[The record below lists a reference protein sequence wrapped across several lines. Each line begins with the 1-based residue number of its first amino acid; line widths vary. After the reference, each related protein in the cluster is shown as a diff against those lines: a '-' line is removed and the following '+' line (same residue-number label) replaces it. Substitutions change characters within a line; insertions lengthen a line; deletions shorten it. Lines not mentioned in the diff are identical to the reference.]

1 VEIMPTSKLLALVL
15 LSATA
20 SIAYFKYQR
29 PVQLSGTGQRYVTID
44 DSVWSHARPD
54 LGDLRLYNGQTELA
68 YALLTEH
75 GSQQHEHNE
84 VSVLQQSVVGGKTQ
98 FLIDMSSVAEYD
110 HVDLRLGARDFVAH
124 FRVEGQDDLHGTQ
137 WATLGDSILYDLSRE
152 HLGNNFMLR
161 LPRSTYKYLRV
172 TVDGPVK
179 PSDILGAISELHED
193 RKPVWR
199 NVNNTPALKQDGK
212 DTVLT
217 FTVPANVPLE
227 KINFAVDAA
236 QPNFRR
242 SVEIRDDKDNILST
256 GEISRIHMVRAGQRI
271 VSEDDEVDFSEIGQK
286 QLKVVIHNG
295 DDPPLKMTS
304 ASLEQIERR
313 LYFDAPAQGQLTLY
327 YGDEK
332 LDRPE
337 YDYAKLFLAS
347 RDALAAQ
354 LGSEMQNAAYT
365 GRPDDRPWSERHPA
379 VLWIAIIAAVLVLGA
394 LALRS
399 MRTVAA

>member
-1 VEIMPTSKLLALVL
+1 MMHTTKLLALVL
-15 LSATA
+15 LGASS
-20 SIAYFKYQR
+20 SIAFFKYQR
-29 PVQLSGTGQRYVTID
+29 PVETSGSGQNYVTID
-44 DSVWSHARPD
+44 DSVWSHSRAD
-54 LGDLRLYNGQTELA
+54 LGDLRLYSGQTEVP

-75 GSQQHEHNE
+75 GSQQHEHQE

-110 HVDLRLGARDFVAH
+110 HVDLRLGAKDFVAH

-137 WATLGDSILYDLSRE
+137 WASLGDSILYDLSRE

-179 PSDILGAISELHED
+179 PADILGAISELHEE

-199 NVNNTPALKQDGK
+199 NVNNTPAIQQAGK

-217 FTVPANVPLE
+217 FTVPANVPVE
-227 KINFAVDAA
+227 KIVFGMDAA

-256 GEISRIHMVRAGQRI
+256 GEINRIHMVRAGQRI
-271 VSEDDEVDFSEIGQK
+271 DSEDDEVDFSEIGQK
-286 QLKVVIHNG
+286 WLKVVIHNG
-295 DDPPLKMTS
+295 DDAPLKVNS
-304 ASLEQIERR
+304 ASLQQIERR
-313 LYFDAPAQGQLTLY
+313 LYFDAPEQAQLTLY

-332 LDRPE
+332 LERPE
-337 YDYAKLFLAS
+337 YDYAKLFLNS
-347 RDALAAQ
+347 TDAHAAQ
-354 LGSEMQNAAYT
+354 LGPETNNAAYT

-379 VLWIAIIAAVLVLGA
+379 ILWIAIIAAVLVLGV

-399 MRTVAA
+399 MRSVAA

>member
-1 VEIMPTSKLLALVL
+1 MMPTTKLLALVL
-15 LSATA
+15 LGASS
-20 SIAYFKYQR
+20 SIAFFKYQR
-29 PVQLSGTGQRYVTID
+29 PVETSGSGQNYVTID
-44 DSVWSHARPD
+44 DSVWSHSRAD
-54 LGDLRLYNGQTELA
+54 LGDLRLYSGQTEVP

-75 GSQQHEHNE
+75 GSQQHEHQE

-110 HVDLRLGARDFVAH
+110 HVDLRLGAKDFVAH

-137 WATLGDSILYDLSRE
+137 WASLGDSILYDLSRE

-179 PSDILGAISELHED
+179 PADILGAISELHEE

-199 NVNNTPALKQDGK
+199 NVNNTPAIQQAGK

-217 FTVPANVPLE
+217 FTVPANVPVE
-227 KINFAVDAA
+227 KIVFGMDAA

-256 GEISRIHMVRAGQRI
+256 GEINRIHMVRAGQRI
-271 VSEDDEVDFSEIGQK
+271 DSEDDEVDFSEIGQK
-286 QLKVVIHNG
+286 WLKVVIHNG
-295 DDPPLKMTS
+295 DDAPLKVNS
-304 ASLEQIERR
+304 ASLQQIERR
-313 LYFDAPAQGQLTLY
+313 VYFEAPSQARLTLY

-332 LDRPE
+332 LERPE
-337 YDYAKLFLAS
+337 YDYAKLFLNS
-347 RDALAAQ
+347 TDAHAAQ
-354 LGSEMQNAAYT
+354 LGPETNNAAYT

-379 VLWIAIIAAVLVLGA
+379 ILWIAIIAAVLVLGV

-399 MRTVAA
+399 MRSVAA

>member
-1 VEIMPTSKLLALVL
+1 MMPTTKVLALL
-15 LSATA
+15 LLGASS
-20 SIAYFKYQR
+20 SIAFFKYQR
-29 PVQLSGTGQRYVTID
+29 PVETSGTGQNYVTID
-44 DSVWSHARPD
+44 DSVWSHSRAD
-54 LGDLRLYNGQTELA
+54 LGDLRLYSGQTEVP
-68 YALLTEH
+68 YALLAEH
-75 GSQQHEHNE
+75 GSQQHEHQE

-110 HVDLRLGARDFVAH
+110 HVDLRLGAKDFVAH

-137 WATLGDSILYDLSRE
+137 WASLGDSILYDLSRE
-152 HLGNNFMLR
+152 HLGSNFMLR

-179 PSDILGAISELHED
+179 PADILGAISELHEE

-199 NVNNTPALKQDGK
+199 NVNNTPAIQKLGK

-217 FTVPANVPLE
+217 FTVPANVPVE
-227 KINFAVDAA
+227 KIVFAMDAA

-256 GEISRIHMVRAGQRI
+256 GEINRIHMVRAGQRI
-271 VSEDDEVDFSEIGQK
+271 DSEDDEVDFSEIGQK
-286 QLKVVIHNG
+286 SLKVVIHNG
-295 DDPPLKMTS
+295 DDASLKVNS
-304 ASLEQIERR
+304 ASLQQIERR
-313 LYFDAPAQGQLTLY
+313 VYFEAPSQARLTLY

-332 LDRPE
+332 LERPE
-337 YDYAKLFLAS
+337 YDYAKLFLNS
-347 RDALAAQ
+347 TDAHAAQ
-354 LGSEMQNAAYT
+354 LGPETNNAAYT

-379 VLWIAIIAAVLVLGA
+379 ILWIAIIAAVLVLGV

-399 MRTVAA
+399 MRSVAV

>member
-1 VEIMPTSKLLALVL
+1 MMHTTKLLALVL
-15 LSATA
+15 LGASS
-20 SIAYFKYQR
+20 SIAFFKYQR
-29 PVQLSGTGQRYVTID
+29 PVETSGSGQNYVTID
-44 DSVWSHARPD
+44 DSVWSHSRAD
-54 LGDLRLYNGQTELA
+54 LGDLRLYSGQTEVP

-75 GSQQHEHNE
+75 GSQQHEHQE

-110 HVDLRLGARDFVAH
+110 HVDLRLGAKDFVAH

-137 WATLGDSILYDLSRE
+137 WASLGDSILYDLSRE

-179 PSDILGAISELHED
+179 PADILGAISELHEE

-199 NVNNTPALKQDGK
+199 NVNNTPAIQQAGK

-217 FTVPANVPLE
+217 FTVPANVPVE
-227 KINFAVDAA
+227 KIVFGMDAA

-256 GEISRIHMVRAGQRI
+256 GEINRIHMVRAGQRI
-271 VSEDDEVDFSEIGQK
+271 DSEDDEVDFSEIGQK
-286 QLKVVIHNG
+286 WLKVVIHNG
-295 DDPPLKMTS
+295 DDAPLKVNS
-304 ASLEQIERR
+304 ASLQQIERR
-313 LYFDAPAQGQLTLY
+313 VYFEAPSQAQLTLY

-332 LDRPE
+332 LERPE
-337 YDYAKLFLAS
+337 YDYAKLFLNS
-347 RDALAAQ
+347 TDGHAAQ
-354 LGSEMQNAAYT
+354 LGPETNNAAYT

-379 VLWIAIIAAVLVLGA
+379 ILWIAIIAAVLVLGV

-399 MRTVAA
+399 MRSVAA

>member
-1 VEIMPTSKLLALVL
+1 MMPTTKLLALVL
-15 LSATA
+15 LGASS
-20 SIAYFKYQR
+20 SIAFFKYQR
-29 PVQLSGTGQRYVTID
+29 PVETSGSGQNYVTID
-44 DSVWSHARPD
+44 DSVWSHSRAD
-54 LGDLRLYNGQTELA
+54 LGDLRLYNGQTEVP

-75 GSQQHEHNE
+75 GSQQHEHQE

-98 FLIDMSSVAEYD
+98 FLIDMSSLAEYD
-110 HVDLRLGARDFVAH
+110 HVDLRLGAKDFVAH

-137 WATLGDSILYDLSRE
+137 WASLGDSILYDLSRE

-179 PSDILGAISELHED
+179 PADILGAISELHEE
-193 RKPVWR
+193 RKPLWR
-199 NVNNTPALKQDGK
+199 NVNNTPAIQKLGK

-217 FTVPANVPLE
+217 FTVPANVPVE
-227 KINFAVDAA
+227 KIVFAMDAA

-256 GEISRIHMVRAGQRI
+256 GEINRIHMVRAGQRI
-271 VSEDDEVDFSEIGQK
+271 DSEDDEVDFSEIGQK
-286 QLKVVIHNG
+286 SLKVVIHNG
-295 DDPPLKMTS
+295 DDASLKVNS
-304 ASLEQIERR
+304 ASLQQIERR
-313 LYFDAPAQGQLTLY
+313 LYFEAPSQAQLTLY

-332 LDRPE
+332 LERPE
-337 YDYAKLFLAS
+337 YDYAKLFLNS
-347 RDALAAQ
+347 TDAHAAQ
-354 LGSEMQNAAYT
+354 LGPETNNAAYT

-379 VLWIAIIAAVLVLGA
+379 ILWIAIIAAVLVLGV

-399 MRTVAA
+399 MRSVAA

>member
-1 VEIMPTSKLLALVL
+1 MMPTTKLLALVL
-15 LSATA
+15 LGASS
-20 SIAYFKYQR
+20 SIAFFKYQR
-29 PVQLSGTGQRYVTID
+29 PVETSGSGQNYVTID
-44 DSVWSHARPD
+44 DSVWSHSRAD
-54 LGDLRLYNGQTELA
+54 LGDLRLYNGQTEVP

-75 GSQQHEHNE
+75 GSQQHEHQE

-98 FLIDMSSVAEYD
+98 FLIDMSSLAEYD
-110 HVDLRLGARDFVAH
+110 HVDLRLGAKDFVAH

-137 WATLGDSILYDLSRE
+137 WASLGDSILYDLSRE

-179 PSDILGAISELHED
+179 PADILGAISELHEE
-193 RKPVWR
+193 RKPLWR
-199 NVNNTPALKQDGK
+199 NVNNTPAIQKLGK

-217 FTVPANVPLE
+217 FTVPANVPVE
-227 KINFAVDAA
+227 KIVFAMDAA

-256 GEISRIHMVRAGQRI
+256 GEINRIHMVRAGQRI
-271 VSEDDEVDFSEIGQK
+271 DSEDDEVDFSEIGQK
-286 QLKVVIHNG
+286 WLKVVIHNG
-295 DDPPLKMTS
+295 DDASLKVNS
-304 ASLEQIERR
+304 ASLQQIERR
-313 LYFDAPAQGQLTLY
+313 LYFEAPSQAQLTLY

-332 LDRPE
+332 LERPE
-337 YDYAKLFLAS
+337 YDYAKLFLNS
-347 RDALAAQ
+347 TDAHAAQ
-354 LGSEMQNAAYT
+354 LGPETNNAAYT

-379 VLWIAIIAAVLVLGA
+379 ILWIAIIAAVLVLGV

-399 MRTVAA
+399 MRSVAA

>member
-1 VEIMPTSKLLALVL
+1 MMHTTKLLALVL
-15 LSATA
+15 LGASS
-20 SIAYFKYQR
+20 SIAFFKYQR
-29 PVQLSGTGQRYVTID
+29 PVETSGSGQNYVTID
-44 DSVWSHARPD
+44 DSVWSHSRAD
-54 LGDLRLYNGQTELA
+54 LGDLRLYSGQTEVP

-75 GSQQHEHNE
+75 GSQQHEHQE
-84 VSVLQQSVVGGKTQ
+84 VSVLQQSVVRGKTQ

-110 HVDLRLGARDFVAH
+110 HVDLRLGAKDFVAH

-137 WATLGDSILYDLSRE
+137 WASLGDSILYDLSRE

-179 PSDILGAISELHED
+179 PADILGAISELHEE

-199 NVNNTPALKQDGK
+199 NVNNTPAIQQAGK

-217 FTVPANVPLE
+217 FTVPANVPVE
-227 KINFAVDAA
+227 KIVFGMDAA

-256 GEISRIHMVRAGQRI
+256 GEINRIHMVRAGQRI
-271 VSEDDEVDFSEIGQK
+271 DSEDDEVDFSEIGQK
-286 QLKVVIHNG
+286 WLKVVIHNG
-295 DDPPLKMTS
+295 DDAPLKVNS
-304 ASLEQIERR
+304 ASLQQIERR
-313 LYFDAPAQGQLTLY
+313 VYFEAPSQARLTLY

-332 LDRPE
+332 LERPE
-337 YDYAKLFLAS
+337 YDYAKLFLNS
-347 RDALAAQ
+347 TDAHAAQ
-354 LGSEMQNAAYT
+354 LGPETNNAAYT

-379 VLWIAIIAAVLVLGA
+379 ILWIAIIAAVLVLGV

-399 MRTVAA
+399 MRSVAA

>member
-1 VEIMPTSKLLALVL
+1 MMPTTKLLALVL
-15 LSATA
+15 LGASS
-20 SIAYFKYQR
+20 SIAFFKYQR
-29 PVQLSGTGQRYVTID
+29 PVETSGSGQNYVTID
-44 DSVWSHARPD
+44 DSVWSHSRAD
-54 LGDLRLYNGQTELA
+54 LGDLRLYNGQTEVP

-75 GSQQHEHNE
+75 GSQQHEHQE

-98 FLIDMSSVAEYD
+98 FLIDMSSLAEYD
-110 HVDLRLGARDFVAH
+110 HVDLRLGAKDFVAH

-137 WATLGDSILYDLSRE
+137 WASLGDSILYDLSRE

-179 PSDILGAISELHED
+179 PADILGAISELHEE
-193 RKPVWR
+193 RKPLWR
-199 NVNNTPALKQDGK
+199 NVNNTPAIQKLGK

-217 FTVPANVPLE
+217 FTVPANVPVE
-227 KINFAVDAA
+227 KIVFAMDAA

-256 GEISRIHMVRAGQRI
+256 GEINRIHMVRAGQRI
-271 VSEDDEVDFSEIGQK
+271 DSEDDEVDFSEIGQK
-286 QLKVVIHNG
+286 WLKVVIHNG
-295 DDPPLKMTS
+295 DDAPLKVNS
-304 ASLEQIERR
+304 ASLQQIERR
-313 LYFDAPAQGQLTLY
+313 LYFDAPEQAQLTLY

-332 LDRPE
+332 LERPE
-337 YDYAKLFLAS
+337 YDYAKLFLNS
-347 RDALAAQ
+347 TDAHAAQ
-354 LGSEMQNAAYT
+354 LGPETNNAAYT

-379 VLWIAIIAAVLVLGA
+379 ILWIAIIAAVLVLGV

-399 MRTVAA
+399 MRSVAA

>member
-1 VEIMPTSKLLALVL
+1 MMPTTKLLALVL
-15 LSATA
+15 LGASS
-20 SIAYFKYQR
+20 SIAFFKYQR
-29 PVQLSGTGQRYVTID
+29 PVETSGTGQNYVTID
-44 DSVWSHARPD
+44 DSVWSHSRAD
-54 LGDLRLYNGQTELA
+54 LGDLRLYNGQTEVP

-75 GSQQHEHNE
+75 GSQQHEHQE

-98 FLIDMSSVAEYD
+98 FLIDMSSLAEYD
-110 HVDLRLGARDFVAH
+110 HVDLRLGAKDFVAH

-137 WATLGDSILYDLSRE
+137 WASLGDSILYDLSRE

-179 PSDILGAISELHED
+179 PADILGAISELHEE
-193 RKPVWR
+193 RKPLWR
-199 NVNNTPALKQDGK
+199 NVNNTPAIQKLGK

-217 FTVPANVPLE
+217 FTVPANVPVE
-227 KINFAVDAA
+227 KIVFAMDAA

-256 GEISRIHMVRAGQRI
+256 GEINRIHMVRAGQRI
-271 VSEDDEVDFSEIGQK
+271 DSEDDEVDFSEIGQK
-286 QLKVVIHNG
+286 WLKVVIHNG
-295 DDPPLKMTS
+295 DDASLKVNS
-304 ASLEQIERR
+304 ASLQQIERR
-313 LYFDAPAQGQLTLY
+313 LYFEAPSQAQLTLY

-332 LDRPE
+332 LERPE
-337 YDYAKLFLAS
+337 YDYAKLFLNS
-347 RDALAAQ
+347 TDAHAAQ
-354 LGSEMQNAAYT
+354 LGPETNNAAYT

-379 VLWIAIIAAVLVLGA
+379 ILWIAIIAAVLVLGV

-399 MRTVAA
+399 MRSVAA

>member
-1 VEIMPTSKLLALVL
+1 MMHTTKLLALVL
-15 LSATA
+15 LGASS
-20 SIAYFKYQR
+20 SIAFFKYQR
-29 PVQLSGTGQRYVTID
+29 PVETSGSGQNYVTID
-44 DSVWSHARPD
+44 DSVWSHSRAD
-54 LGDLRLYNGQTELA
+54 LGDLRLYSGQTEVP

-75 GSQQHEHNE
+75 GSQQHEHQE

-110 HVDLRLGARDFVAH
+110 HVDLRLGAKDFVAH

-137 WATLGDSILYDLSRE
+137 WASLGDSILYDLSRE

-179 PSDILGAISELHED
+179 PADILGAISELHEE

-199 NVNNTPALKQDGK
+199 NVNNTPAIQQAGK

-217 FTVPANVPLE
+217 FTVPANVPVE
-227 KINFAVDAA
+227 KIVFGMDAA

-256 GEISRIHMVRAGQRI
+256 GEINRIHMVRAGQRI
-271 VSEDDEVDFSEIGQK
+271 DSEDDEVDFSEIGQK
-286 QLKVVIHNG
+286 WLKVVIHNG
-295 DDPPLKMTS
+295 DDAPLKVNS
-304 ASLEQIERR
+304 ASLQQIERR
-313 LYFDAPAQGQLTLY
+313 LYFDAPEQAQLTLY

-332 LDRPE
+332 LERPE
-337 YDYAKLFLAS
+337 YDYAKLFLNS
-347 RDALAAQ
+347 TDAHAAQ
-354 LGSEMQNAAYT
+354 LGPETNNAAYT

-379 VLWIAIIAAVLVLGA
+379 ILWIAIIAAVLVLGV

-399 MRTVAA
+399 MRSVAV

>member
-1 VEIMPTSKLLALVL
+1 MMPTTKLLALVL
-15 LSATA
+15 LGASS
-20 SIAYFKYQR
+20 SIAFFKYQR
-29 PVQLSGTGQRYVTID
+29 PVETSGSGQNYVTID
-44 DSVWSHARPD
+44 DSVWSHSRAD
-54 LGDLRLYNGQTELA
+54 LGDLRLYNGQTEVP

-75 GSQQHEHNE
+75 GSQQHEHQE

-110 HVDLRLGARDFVAH
+110 HVDLRLGAKDFVAH

-137 WATLGDSILYDLSRE
+137 WASLGDSILYDLSRE

-179 PSDILGAISELHED
+179 PADILGAISELHEE
-193 RKPVWR
+193 RKPLWR
-199 NVNNTPALKQDGK
+199 NVNNTPAIQKLGK

-217 FTVPANVPLE
+217 FTVPANVPVE
-227 KINFAVDAA
+227 KIVFAMDAA

-256 GEISRIHMVRAGQRI
+256 GEINRIHMVRAGQRI
-271 VSEDDEVDFSEIGQK
+271 DSEDDEVDFSEIGQK
-286 QLKVVIHNG
+286 WLKVVIHNG
-295 DDPPLKMTS
+295 DDASLKVNS
-304 ASLEQIERR
+304 ASLQQIERR
-313 LYFDAPAQGQLTLY
+313 VYFEAPSQAQLTLY

-332 LDRPE
+332 LERPE
-337 YDYAKLFLAS
+337 YDYAKLFLNS
-347 RDALAAQ
+347 TDAHAAQ
-354 LGSEMQNAAYT
+354 LGPETNNAAYT

-379 VLWIAIIAAVLVLGA
+379 ILWIAIIAAVLVLGV

-399 MRTVAA
+399 MRSVAA

>member
-1 VEIMPTSKLLALVL
+1 MMHTTKLLALVL
-15 LSATA
+15 LGASS
-20 SIAYFKYQR
+20 SIAFFKYQR
-29 PVQLSGTGQRYVTID
+29 PVETSGSGQNYVTID
-44 DSVWSHARPD
+44 DSVWSHSRAD
-54 LGDLRLYNGQTELA
+54 LGDLRLYNGQTEVP

-75 GSQQHEHNE
+75 GSQQHEHQE

-110 HVDLRLGARDFVAH
+110 HVDLRLGAKDFVAH

-137 WATLGDSILYDLSRE
+137 WASLGDSILYDLSRE

-179 PSDILGAISELHED
+179 PADILGAISELHEE

-199 NVNNTPALKQDGK
+199 NVNNTPAIQQAGK

-217 FTVPANVPLE
+217 FTVPANVPVE
-227 KINFAVDAA
+227 KIVFGMDAA

-256 GEISRIHMVRAGQRI
+256 GEINRIHMVRAGQRI
-271 VSEDDEVDFSEIGQK
+271 DSEDDEVDFSEIGQK
-286 QLKVVIHNG
+286 SLKVVIHNG
-295 DDPPLKMTS
+295 DDASLKVNS
-304 ASLEQIERR
+304 ASLQQIERR
-313 LYFDAPAQGQLTLY
+313 LYFEAPSQAQLTLY

-332 LDRPE
+332 LERPE
-337 YDYAKLFLAS
+337 YDYAKLFLNS
-347 RDALAAQ
+347 TDAHAAQ
-354 LGSEMQNAAYT
+354 LGPETNNAAYT

-379 VLWIAIIAAVLVLGA
+379 ILWIAIIAAVLVLGV

-399 MRTVAA
+399 MRSVAA

>member
-1 VEIMPTSKLLALVL
+1 MMHTTKLLALVL
-15 LSATA
+15 LGASS
-20 SIAYFKYQR
+20 SIAFFKYQR
-29 PVQLSGTGQRYVTID
+29 PVETSGSGQNYVTID
-44 DSVWSHARPD
+44 DSVWSHSRAD
-54 LGDLRLYNGQTELA
+54 LGDLRLYSGQTEVP

-75 GSQQHEHNE
+75 GSQQHEHQE

-110 HVDLRLGARDFVAH
+110 HVDLRLGAKDFVAH

-137 WATLGDSILYDLSRE
+137 WASLGDSILYDLSRE

-179 PSDILGAISELHED
+179 PADILGAISELHEE

-199 NVNNTPALKQDGK
+199 NVNNTPAIQQAGK

-217 FTVPANVPLE
+217 FTVPANVPVE
-227 KINFAVDAA
+227 KIVFGMDAA

-256 GEISRIHMVRAGQRI
+256 GEINRIHMVRAGQRI
-271 VSEDDEVDFSEIGQK
+271 DSEDDEVDFSEIGQK
-286 QLKVVIHNG
+286 WLKVVIHNG
-295 DDPPLKMTS
+295 DDASLKVNS
-304 ASLEQIERR
+304 ASLQQIERR
-313 LYFDAPAQGQLTLY
+313 LYFEAPSQAQLTLY

-332 LDRPE
+332 LERPE
-337 YDYAKLFLAS
+337 YDYAKLFLNS
-347 RDALAAQ
+347 TDAHAAQ
-354 LGSEMQNAAYT
+354 LGPETNNAAYT

-379 VLWIAIIAAVLVLGA
+379 ILWIAIIAAVLVLGV

-399 MRTVAA
+399 MRSVAA

>member
-1 VEIMPTSKLLALVL
+1 MMPTTKLLALVL
-15 LSATA
+15 LGASS
-20 SIAYFKYQR
+20 SIAFFKYQR
-29 PVQLSGTGQRYVTID
+29 PVETSGSGQNYVTID
-44 DSVWSHARPD
+44 DSVWSHSRAD
-54 LGDLRLYNGQTELA
+54 LGDLRLYSGQTEVP

-75 GSQQHEHNE
+75 GSQQHEHQE

-110 HVDLRLGARDFVAH
+110 HVDLRLGAKDFVAH

-137 WATLGDSILYDLSRE
+137 WASLGDSILYDLSRE

-179 PSDILGAISELHED
+179 PADILGAISELHEE

-199 NVNNTPALKQDGK
+199 NVNNTPAIQQAGK

-217 FTVPANVPLE
+217 FTVPANVPVE
-227 KINFAVDAA
+227 KIVFGMDAA

-256 GEISRIHMVRAGQRI
+256 GEINRIHMVRAGQRI
-271 VSEDDEVDFSEIGQK
+271 DSEDDEVDFSEIGQK
-286 QLKVVIHNG
+286 WLKVVIHNG
-295 DDPPLKMTS
+295 DDAPLKVNS
-304 ASLEQIERR
+304 ASLQQIERR
-313 LYFDAPAQGQLTLY
+313 LYFDAPEQAQLTLY

-332 LDRPE
+332 LERPE
-337 YDYAKLFLAS
+337 YDYAKLFLNS
-347 RDALAAQ
+347 TDAHAAQ
-354 LGSEMQNAAYT
+354 LGPETNNAAYT

-379 VLWIAIIAAVLVLGA
+379 ILWIAIIAAVLVLGV

-399 MRTVAA
+399 MRSVAA

>member
-1 VEIMPTSKLLALVL
+1 MMHTTKLLALVL
-15 LSATA
+15 LGASS
-20 SIAYFKYQR
+20 SIAFFKYQR
-29 PVQLSGTGQRYVTID
+29 PVETSGSGQNYVTID
-44 DSVWSHARPD
+44 DSVWSHSRAD
-54 LGDLRLYNGQTELA
+54 LGDLRLYSGQTEVP

-75 GSQQHEHNE
+75 GSQQHEHQE

-110 HVDLRLGARDFVAH
+110 HVDLRLGAKDFVAH

-137 WATLGDSILYDLSRE
+137 WASLGDSILYDLSRE

-179 PSDILGAISELHED
+179 PADILGAISELHEE

-199 NVNNTPALKQDGK
+199 NVNNTPAIQQAGK

-217 FTVPANVPLE
+217 FTVPANVPVE
-227 KINFAVDAA
+227 KIVFGMDAA

-256 GEISRIHMVRAGQRI
+256 GEINRIHMVRAGQRI
-271 VSEDDEVDFSEIGQK
+271 DSEDDEVDFSEIGQK
-286 QLKVVIHNG
+286 WLKVVIHNG
-295 DDPPLKMTS
+295 DDAPLKVNS
-304 ASLEQIERR
+304 ASLQQIERR
-313 LYFDAPAQGQLTLY
+313 VYFEAPSQARLTLY

-332 LDRPE
+332 LERPE
-337 YDYAKLFLAS
+337 YDYAKLFLNS
-347 RDALAAQ
+347 TDAHAAQ
-354 LGSEMQNAAYT
+354 LGPETNNAAYT

-379 VLWIAIIAAVLVLGA
+379 ILWIAIIAAVLVLGV

-399 MRTVAA
+399 MRSVAV

>member
-1 VEIMPTSKLLALVL
+1 MMPTTKLLALVL
-15 LSATA
+15 LGASS
-20 SIAYFKYQR
+20 SIAFFKYQR
-29 PVQLSGTGQRYVTID
+29 PIETSGTGQNYVTID
-44 DSVWSHARPD
+44 DSVWSHSRAD
-54 LGDLRLYNGQTELA
+54 LGDLRLYNGQTEVP

-75 GSQQHEHNE
+75 GSQQHEHQE

-110 HVDLRLGARDFVAH
+110 HVDLRLGAKDFVAH

-137 WATLGDSILYDLSRE
+137 WASLGDSILYDLSRE

-179 PSDILGAISELHED
+179 PADILGAISELHEE

-199 NVNNTPALKQDGK
+199 NVNNTPAIQQAGK

-217 FTVPANVPLE
+217 FTVPANVPVE
-227 KINFAVDAA
+227 KIVFGMDAA

-256 GEISRIHMVRAGQRI
+256 GEINRIHMVRAGQRI
-271 VSEDDEVDFSEIGQK
+271 DSEDDEVDFSEIGQK
-286 QLKVVIHNG
+286 WLKVVIHNG
-295 DDPPLKMTS
+295 DDAPLKVNS
-304 ASLEQIERR
+304 ASLQQIERR
-313 LYFDAPAQGQLTLY
+313 VYFEAPSQARLTLY

-332 LDRPE
+332 LERPE
-337 YDYAKLFLAS
+337 YDYAKLFLNS
-347 RDALAAQ
+347 TDAHAAQ
-354 LGSEMQNAAYT
+354 LGPETNNAAYT

-379 VLWIAIIAAVLVLGA
+379 ILWIAIIAAVLVLGV

-399 MRTVAA
+399 MRSVAA

>member
-1 VEIMPTSKLLALVL
+1 MMPTTKLLALVL
-15 LSATA
+15 LGASS
-20 SIAYFKYQR
+20 SIAFFKYQR
-29 PVQLSGTGQRYVTID
+29 PVETSGTGQNYVTID
-44 DSVWSHARPD
+44 DLVWRHSRAD
-54 LGDLRLYNGQTELA
+54 LGDLRLYSGQTEVP

-75 GSQQHEHNE
+75 GSQQHEHQE

-110 HVDLRLGARDFVAH
+110 HVDLRLGAKDFVAH

-137 WATLGDSILYDLSRE
+137 WASLGDSILYDLSRE

-179 PSDILGAISELHED
+179 PADILGAISELHEE

-199 NVNNTPALKQDGK
+199 NVNNTPAIQQAGK

-217 FTVPANVPLE
+217 FTVPANVPVE
-227 KINFAVDAA
+227 KIVFGMDAA

-256 GEISRIHMVRAGQRI
+256 GEINRIHMVRAGQRI
-271 VSEDDEVDFSEIGQK
+271 DSEDDEVDFSEIGQK
-286 QLKVVIHNG
+286 WLKVVIHNG
-295 DDPPLKMTS
+295 DDAPLKVNS
-304 ASLEQIERR
+304 ASLQQIERR
-313 LYFDAPAQGQLTLY
+313 VYFEAPSQAQLTLY

-332 LDRPE
+332 LERPE
-337 YDYAKLFLAS
+337 YDYAKLFLNS
-347 RDALAAQ
+347 TDGHAAQ
-354 LGSEMQNAAYT
+354 LGPETNNAAYT

-379 VLWIAIIAAVLVLGA
+379 ILWIAIIAAVLVLGV

-399 MRTVAA
+399 MRSVAA

>member
-1 VEIMPTSKLLALVL
+1 MMHTTKLLALVL
-15 LSATA
+15 LGASS
-20 SIAYFKYQR
+20 SIAFFKYQR
-29 PVQLSGTGQRYVTID
+29 PVETSGSGQNYVTID
-44 DSVWSHARPD
+44 DSVWSHSRAD
-54 LGDLRLYNGQTELA
+54 LGDLRLYSGQTEVP

-75 GSQQHEHNE
+75 GSQQHEHQE
-84 VSVLQQSVVGGKTQ
+84 VSVLQQSVVRGKTQ

-110 HVDLRLGARDFVAH
+110 HVDLRLGAKDFVAH

-137 WATLGDSILYDLSRE
+137 WASLGDSILYDLSRE

-179 PSDILGAISELHED
+179 PADILGAISELHEE

-199 NVNNTPALKQDGK
+199 NVNNTPAIQQAGK

-217 FTVPANVPLE
+217 FTVPANVPVE
-227 KINFAVDAA
+227 KIVFGMDAA

-256 GEISRIHMVRAGQRI
+256 GEINRIHMVRAGQRI
-271 VSEDDEVDFSEIGQK
+271 DSEDDEVDFSEIGQK
-286 QLKVVIHNG
+286 WLKVVIHNG
-295 DDPPLKMTS
+295 DDAPLKVNS
-304 ASLEQIERR
+304 ASLQQIERR
-313 LYFDAPAQGQLTLY
+313 VYFEAPSQAQLTLY

-332 LDRPE
+332 LERPE
-337 YDYAKLFLAS
+337 YDYAKLFLNS
-347 RDALAAQ
+347 TDGHAAQ
-354 LGSEMQNAAYT
+354 LGPETNNAAYT

-379 VLWIAIIAAVLVLGA
+379 ILWIAIIAAVLVLGV

-399 MRTVAA
+399 MRSVAV

>member
-1 VEIMPTSKLLALVL
+1 
-15 LSATA
+15 
-20 SIAYFKYQR
+20 
-29 PVQLSGTGQRYVTID
+29 
-44 DSVWSHARPD
+44 
-54 LGDLRLYNGQTELA
+54 
-68 YALLTEH
+68 
-75 GSQQHEHNE
+75 
-84 VSVLQQSVVGGKTQ
+84 
-98 FLIDMSSVAEYD
+98 
-110 HVDLRLGARDFVAH
+110 
-124 FRVEGQDDLHGTQ
+124 
-137 WATLGDSILYDLSRE
+137 
-152 HLGNNFMLR
+152 
-161 LPRSTYKYLRV
+161 
-172 TVDGPVK
+172 
-179 PSDILGAISELHED
+179 
-193 RKPVWR
+193 
-199 NVNNTPALKQDGK
+199 VNNSPALKQDGK

-227 KINFAVDAA
+227 KIIFAVDAA

-242 SVEIRDDKDNILST
+242 SVEIRDDKDSILST

-271 VSEDDEVDFSEIGQK
+271 DSEDDEVDFSEIGQK

-295 DDPPLKMTS
+295 DDPPLNMTS
-304 ASLEQIERR
+304 ASLQQIERR

>member
-1 VEIMPTSKLLALVL
+1 MMPTTKLLALVL
-15 LSATA
+15 LGASS
-20 SIAYFKYQR
+20 SIAFFKYQR
-29 PVQLSGTGQRYVTID
+29 PVETSGTGQNYVTID
-44 DSVWSHARPD
+44 DLVWRHSRAD
-54 LGDLRLYNGQTELA
+54 LGDLRLYSGQTEVPC
-68 YALLTEH
+68 ALLTEH
-75 GSQQHEHNE
+75 GSQQHEHQE

-110 HVDLRLGARDFVAH
+110 HVDLRLGAKDFVAH

-137 WATLGDSILYDLSRE
+137 WASLGDSILYDLSRE

-179 PSDILGAISELHED
+179 PADILGAISELHEE

-199 NVNNTPALKQDGK
+199 NVNNTPAIQQAGK

-217 FTVPANVPLE
+217 FTVPANVPVE
-227 KINFAVDAA
+227 KIVFGMDAA

-256 GEISRIHMVRAGQRI
+256 GEINRIHMVRAGQRI
-271 VSEDDEVDFSEIGQK
+271 DSEDDEVDFSEIGQK
-286 QLKVVIHNG
+286 WLKVVIHNG
-295 DDPPLKMTS
+295 DDAPLKVNS
-304 ASLEQIERR
+304 ASLQQIERR
-313 LYFDAPAQGQLTLY
+313 VYFEAPSQAQLTLY

-332 LDRPE
+332 LERPE
-337 YDYAKLFLAS
+337 YDYAKLFLNS
-347 RDALAAQ
+347 TDGHAAQ
-354 LGSEMQNAAYT
+354 LGPETNNAAYT

-379 VLWIAIIAAVLVLGA
+379 ILWIAIIAAVLVLGV

-399 MRTVAA
+399 MRSVAV